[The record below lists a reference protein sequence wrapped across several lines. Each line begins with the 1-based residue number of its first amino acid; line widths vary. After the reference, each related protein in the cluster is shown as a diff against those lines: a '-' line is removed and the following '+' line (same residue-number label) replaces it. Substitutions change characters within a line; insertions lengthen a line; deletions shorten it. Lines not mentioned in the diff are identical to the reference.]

1 MGCGI
6 ADAVGWLVLTRRIIP
21 CLDTSDGRV
30 LKGRQFRE
38 MRDVG
43 DPAELAAR
51 YDAAGAD
58 ELVLLDVTATT
69 GERAHAAETV
79 RAVRRQLT
87 IPLTVGGGV
96 RTVADA
102 ERLLDSGADKV
113 ALNSAALVRPDLVT
127 ALAGRFGAQCIV
139 VAIDA
144 LQVGDSW
151 NVRAR
156 AGSEDVNRDAIAW
169 AVEAEQLGAGE
180 ILLTSI
186 DRDGTRSGFDV
197 GLLRAVTARVAIPV
211 IASGGAHGAQHFV
224 EAFAA
229 GADAVLAAS
238 IFHDGDTTVRELKQ
252 VLAQSGVEVR
262 Q

>member
-1 MGCGI
+1 M
-6 ADAVGWLVLTRRIIP
+6 LTRRIIP

-51 YDAAGAD
+51 YDATGAD

-69 GERAHAAETV
+69 GERPHAAETV
-79 RAVRRQLT
+79 RAVRRELT

-96 RTVADA
+96 RSVEDA

-113 ALNSAALVRPDLVT
+113 ALNSAALVRPKLVT
-127 ALAGRFGAQCIV
+127 ALADRFGTQCIV

-144 LQVGDSW
+144 LQVGEKW
-151 NVRAR
+151 MVRAR
-156 AGSEDVNRDAIAW
+156 AGSEDVARDAISW
-169 AVEAEQLGAGE
+169 AAEAEQLGAGE

-197 GLLRAVTARVAIPV
+197 ALLAAVTSRVSIPV
-211 IASGGAHGAQHFV
+211 IASGGAQDASDFLA
-224 EAFAA
+224 AFGA

-238 IFHDGDTTVRELKQ
+238 IFHDQDTTVGELKRT
-252 VLAQSGVEVR
+252 LAACGVEVR
-262 Q
+262 P

>member
-1 MGCGI
+1 M
-6 ADAVGWLVLTRRIIP
+6 LTRRIIP

-51 YDAAGAD
+51 YDAGGAD

-69 GERAHAAETV
+69 GERPHAAETV
-79 RAVRRQLT
+79 RAVRRELT

-96 RTVADA
+96 RSVGDA

-113 ALNSAALVRPDLVT
+113 ALNSAALVRPGLVT
-127 ALAGRFGAQCIV
+127 ALADRFGTQCIV

-144 LQVGDSW
+144 LQVGEQW
-151 NVRAR
+151 MVRAR
-156 AGSEDVNRDAIAW
+156 AGSEDVARDAVTW

-197 GLLRAVTARVAIPV
+197 ALLAAVTSRVSIPV
-211 IASGGAHGAQHFV
+211 IASGGAHDASDFV
-224 EAFAA
+224 AAFGA

-238 IFHDGDTTVRELKQ
+238 IFHDLDTTVGDLKRT
-252 VLAQSGVEVR
+252 LAACGVEVR
-262 Q
+262 P

>member
-1 MGCGI
+1 M
-6 ADAVGWLVLTRRIIP
+6 LTRRIIP

-51 YDAAGAD
+51 YDATGAD

-69 GERAHAAETV
+69 GERPHAADTV
-79 RAVRRQLT
+79 RAVRRELT

-96 RTVADA
+96 RSVSDA

-113 ALNSAALVRPDLVT
+113 ALNSAALVRPGLVT
-127 ALAGRFGAQCIV
+127 ALANRFGTQCIV

-144 LQVGDSW
+144 LQVGEQW
-151 NVRAR
+151 MVRAR
-156 AGSEDVNRDAIAW
+156 AGSEDVARDAITW
-169 AVEAEQLGAGE
+169 AAEAEQLGAGE

-197 GLLRAVTARVAIPV
+197 ALLAAVTGRVSIPV
-211 IASGGAHGAQHFV
+211 IASGGAHGASDFV
-224 EAFAA
+224 AAFGA

-238 IFHDGDTTVRELKQ
+238 IFHDRDTTVGELKRA
-252 VLAQSGVEVR
+252 LAACGVEVR
-262 Q
+262 P

>member
-1 MGCGI
+1 M
-6 ADAVGWLVLTRRIIP
+6 LTRRIIP

-51 YDAAGAD
+51 YDATGAD

-69 GERAHAAETV
+69 SERPHAAETV
-79 RAVRRQLT
+79 RAVRRELT

-96 RTVADA
+96 RSVEDA

-113 ALNSAALVRPDLVT
+113 ALNSAALVRPGLVT
-127 ALAGRFGAQCIV
+127 ALAHRFGTQCIV

-144 LQVGDSW
+144 LQVGEQW
-151 NVRAR
+151 MVRAR
-156 AGSEDVNRDAIAW
+156 AGSEDVARDAISW
-169 AVEAEQLGAGE
+169 AAEAEQLGAGE

-197 GLLRAVTARVAIPV
+197 ALLAAVTSRASIPV
-211 IASGGAHGAQHFV
+211 IASGGAHDAADFV
-224 EAFAA
+224 AAFGA

-238 IFHDGDTTVRELKQ
+238 IFHDQDTTVGELKRT
-252 VLAQSGVEVR
+252 LATLGVGVR
-262 Q
+262 P